1 MGVRSGRVWIFV
13 DWPLDL
19 IVRFLGVIIG
29 KEQGSGNR
37 GQGTG
42 DRGQGSD
49 GIGDV
54 VCVIFYVGC
63 AIAENYCVIFYADC
77 DGEFIDE
84 LDEGVNEDVT
94 GRIGV

>member
-1 MGVRSGRVWIFV
+1 MRSGRVWIFV

-29 KEQGSGNR
+29 K

-54 VCVIFYVGC
+54 SCVIFNVSC
-63 AIAENYCVIFYADC
+63 EIAENYCVIFYANC

-84 LDEGVNEDVT
+84 LDG
-94 GRIGV
+94 G